1 MWTGNEIMAKL
12 KYVVGV
18 SLISI
23 LIGFANL
30 TAANRDGVAT
40 IGVSS
45 FNHFEIVSN
54 RLWTEAPMQVLH
66 TFAGSNSSILF
77 VGQPGNGGLHFVDR
91 LKFRFGPDQVDS
103 TNPPADLREILGADE
118 IGFLKSFV
126 QTLSY
131 RSFQPCPH
139 DAARDC
145 VIAVGWNR
153 ELSSRVGMRWIAT
166 RISEDT
172 YLIIDDSILS
182 VE

>member
-1 MWTGNEIMAKL
+1 MPTL

-18 SLISI
+18 TLISI
-23 LIGFANL
+23 IIGFANL
-30 TAANRDGVAT
+30 TAAVRDGVST

-54 RLWTEAPMQVLH
+54 RLWTESPMQVLH
-66 TFAGSNSSILF
+66 TFTGSNSSILF
-77 VGQPGNGGLHFVDR
+77 VGQPGNGGLDFADR
-91 LKFRFGPDQVDS
+91 LNYRFGSNQIDFA
-103 TNPPADLREILGADE
+103 NPPADLREILGDDE
-118 IGFLKSFV
+118 IAFLESFV

-131 RSFQPCPH
+131 RSLQPCPH

-153 ELSSRVGMRWIAT
+153 ELSSRVGMRWITT